1 MSLTGL
7 GEVANLASS
16 IVNRIWPDKTQ
27 AEKDQAALQIQE
39 MLQESQERLAQTE
52 VDKAEASSKFGY
64 VAAARPTL
72 IWVGAAMAASKYILI
87 PWSIIIAGL
96 FNKTFQAPPVNFVEY
111 SPILLGMLGLRTYEK
126 RTGINGRHG

>member
-7 GEVANLASS
+7 GEVANLASG
-16 IVNRIWPDKTQ
+16 IVDRIWPDKTQ

-39 MLQESQERLAQTE
+39 MLQESQERLAQTDVE
-52 VDKAEASSKFGY
+52 KAEASSKFGY
-64 VAAARPTL
+64 VAAARPSL

-87 PWSIIIAGL
+87 PWAIIIAG
-96 FNKTFQAPPVNFVEY
+96 FFGKVFHAPSVDFMEY

-126 RTGINGRHG
+126 RTGVNSRHG